1 MLSMEGGHGQ
11 AVLVTVSSTFP
22 REKSVHRETGGNVP
36 RGRNSSTQ
44 LLLLVTAKAT
54 VAYPLFLV

>member
-1 MLSMEGGHGQ
+1 MEGGHGQ
-11 AVLVTVSSTFP
+11 AAPVTVSSTFP

-36 RGRNSSTQ
+36 RGGNSSTQ
-44 LLLLVTAKAT
+44 LPLLVTAKAT